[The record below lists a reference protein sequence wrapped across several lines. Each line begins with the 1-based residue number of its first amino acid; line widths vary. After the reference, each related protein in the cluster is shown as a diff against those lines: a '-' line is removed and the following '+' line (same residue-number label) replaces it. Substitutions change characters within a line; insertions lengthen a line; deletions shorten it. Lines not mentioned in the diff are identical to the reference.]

1 MIEQKM
7 YSNMNPTAQ
16 ILPVGIFRESGM
28 HKCQRCGDP
37 AYRFPGN
44 RICFWESESFQTA
57 PELVLEVVL
66 QRIYIFLGLKFWI

>member
-57 PELVLEVVL
+57 P
-66 QRIYIFLGLKFWI
+66 